1 MCCAPCTHPGK
12 ETRTAHAPPVVAHR
26 APEYVTGCLMGQYVG
41 VIMLLNAILGVY
53 VAENHGKAKRAAKI
67 VRRPSR
73 SLP

>member
-1 MCCAPCTHPGK
+1 
-12 ETRTAHAPPVVAHR
+12 
-26 APEYVTGCLMGQYVG
+26 MGQYVG